1 MNNFIETIKSS
12 VLSRARAIQIEPDL
26 TPNTLNF
33 CDAFLSST
41 TPAIIAE
48 IKFASPSRGRIYHG
62 ALDPVAIA
70 GDYLS
75 HGASA
80 LSILA
85 EPEYFQGNIE
95 TIKAVRQAYPN
106 AHILLKD
113 FVLSQAQI
121 AQGLMYGANAV
132 LLIVAF
138 LSPQQLRALYD
149 YALSLGLTP
158 LIEVH
163 DLAELET
170 ALTLNPKLI
179 GINHR
184 NLSTLTIDLAVSDT
198 LIKSIPNDVLVVAE
212 SGIET
217 KKDLSTMVTRGFDG
231 CLIGSHFMKQEQPGQ
246 ALQQLLRGD
255 ANEN

>member
-1 MNNFIETIKSS
+1 MNHFIEKIKNS
-12 VLSRARAIQIEPDL
+12 VQSRADSIHLETDL
-26 TPNTLNF
+26 RPNALNF
-33 CDAFLSST
+33 CDAFQRSK

-48 IKFASPSRGRIYHG
+48 IKFASPSHGRIYHG
-62 ALDPVAIA
+62 CMDAVAIA

-85 EPEYFQGNIE
+85 EPEYFHGNIE
-95 TIKAVRQAYPN
+95 TIRAVRQAYPE

-113 FVLSQAQI
+113 FILSKAQI
-121 AQGLMYGANAV
+121 AQGLVYGANAV

-138 LSPQQLRALYD
+138 LNPHLLKTLYD

-163 DLAELET
+163 DLTELEI
-170 ALTLNPKLI
+170 ALALNPKLI

-184 NLSTLTIDLAVSDT
+184 DLSTLIIDLEISDA
-198 LIKSIPNDVLVVAE
+198 LIKSIPKGIFVIAE
-212 SGIET
+212 SGIT
-217 KKDLSTMVTRGFDG
+217 TRADLNAMASRGVDG
-231 CLIGSHFMKQEQPGQ
+231 CLIGAHFMDKEFPGQ
-246 ALQQLLRGD
+246 ALQRLLETND
-255 ANEN
+255 EH